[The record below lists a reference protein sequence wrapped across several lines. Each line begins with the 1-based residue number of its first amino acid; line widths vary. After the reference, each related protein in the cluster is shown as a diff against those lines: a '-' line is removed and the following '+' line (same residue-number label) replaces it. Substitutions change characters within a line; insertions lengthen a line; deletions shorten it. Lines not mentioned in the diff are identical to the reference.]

1 MGIGFALASAL
12 MASSLAAQGAPPAP
26 PPAPP
31 QAPSASA
38 SPLLQARIDTLVPIL
53 DGTGDYD
60 AYFAPV
66 FREAVPKAQFDAVST
81 QLKAALGRPL
91 RIASVAP
98 TSARSA
104 TLTVAFERGTAT
116 MDIAIEAEAPHRV
129 AGLLVKATATA
140 DDSFARLDADFGRL
154 PGRTAFG
161 VYALD
166 EASPRPIAARND
178 ALALPLGSAFKLWI
192 LAEAARQVK
201 AGTRNWR
208 DVVPLGQPSLPS
220 GITQSWPAGA
230 PMTLHSLAALMISI
244 SDNTAT
250 DTMLNLLGRE
260 RVEAMAVA
268 HGADP
273 RSLPI
278 LSTREAFALKAAP
291 ARALAW
297 AGGDLAARRRILAD
311 PAVRQAQIDP
321 AVFNDKPLHADT
333 VEWFASPR
341 AMAGLMKTLADA
353 DAETRAIL
361 AITPGTDTATAARF
375 GYIGFKGGSEP
386 GVIAASFL
394 LRTKTGRPLAAFAA
408 WNRADADT
416 LRLTFLSLVNR
427 MLALA
432 AGQ

>member
-1 MGIGFALASAL
+1 MGIVLALASAL
-12 MASSLAAQGAPPAP
+12 MAGAAPAQQPPPAP
-26 PPAPP
+26 PPAPSGAPAPTAAP
-31 QAPSASA
+31 Q
-38 SPLLQARIDTLVPIL
+38 LQARIDTLVPIL
-53 DGTGDYD
+53 DGSGDYE
-60 AYFAPV
+60 AFFAPA
-66 FREAVPKAQFDAVST
+66 FRQAVPKPQFDAVST

-91 RIASVAP
+91 RVANVAP

-104 TLTVAFERGTAT
+104 TLTVAYERGTAT
-116 MDIAIEAEAPHRV
+116 MDIAIEADAPHRV
-129 AGLLVKATATA
+129 AGLLVKATATT
-140 DDSFARLDADFGRL
+140 DDSFAKLDADFGRL

-166 EASPRPIAARND
+166 GAAPRPIAARNGTT
-178 ALALPLGSAFKLWI
+178 ALPLGSAFKLWI

-201 AGTRNWR
+201 AGTRSWR

-220 GITQSWPAGA
+220 GITQSWPAGS

-250 DTMLNLLGRE
+250 DTMLDLLGRD

-291 ARALAW
+291 ARAQAW
-297 AGGDLAARRRILAD
+297 AAADPAARRRILAD
-311 PAVRQAQIDP
+311 PALRQAPID
-321 AVFNDKPLHADT
+321 ASAFRDMPLHADT
-333 VEWFASPR
+333 VEWFASPQ
-341 AMAGLMKTLADA
+341 AMAGLMKTLDGA
-353 DAETRAIL
+353 DAETRAML
-361 AITPGTDTATAARF
+361 AITSGTDAATAARF

-394 LRTKTGRPLAAFAA
+394 VRTKAGRPLAVFAA

-416 LRLTFLSLVNR
+416 PRLTFLALVNR

-432 AGQ
+432 AG